1 MKISVL
7 LEREPF
13 DKIFEKTFA
22 SFLESFTNHP
32 HKVKWSTK
40 KYKSKN
46 NASIQQWYCN
56 PLINSIFTKGVN
68 PSVFDSINGEYS
80 YNPLKPWRSSIQKLY
95 LYLSQNKITS
105 QLLAK
110 YIIQISPPINYS
122 KNKLIIGGN
131 TKIRLIDISEKKV
144 YVILKN
150 GFDKNLLEK
159 ELYVRNNFKYL
170 PIPKINT
177 FDPDGLW
184 YSEEY
189 VSGKSPN
196 RLEANKRMRI
206 LMEVV
211 QHIHKMLDETKQNVS
226 LSEYVVSLKRRI
238 NKRIDQISYI
248 DTNVRNSIK
257 YVTTTLVRYF
267 EKYPDQTLTVAYCHG
282 DFHQGNILSNGKD
295 HWILDWENSG
305 QKQIGY
311 DLFILLLESRIES
324 GFTNRFLKLLNNQL
338 NSDQQQMISNWPEIE
353 WDTRSLK
360 ERDLILFLLEEL
372 DFYVNENSNILFTK
386 NPRAL
391 SARLIC
397 FKEIFDSLP
406 FNIQ

>member
-13 DKIFEKTFA
+13 DKIFEKTFS
-22 SFLESFTNHP
+22 SFLKSFTNNP
-32 HKVKWSTK
+32 HMVKWHTK

-80 YNPLKPWRSSIQKLY
+80 DNPLKPWRSSIQKLY
-95 LYLSQNKITS
+95 LYLSQNHITS

-110 YIIQISPPINYS
+110 YIIQISPPINDS

-131 TKIRLIDISEKKV
+131 SKIRLIDISEKKV

-159 ELYVRNNFKYL
+159 ELYVRSNFKYL
-170 PIPKINT
+170 PVPKIHIY
-177 FDPDGLW
+177 DPDGLW

-196 RLEANKRMRI
+196 RLEENKSIKI
-206 LMEVV
+206 LLEVV
-211 QHIHKMLDETKQNVS
+211 NDIHKMLNQTKQDMS
-226 LSEYVVSLKRRI
+226 FSKYVFTLKNRI
-238 NKRIDQISYI
+238 NKGIERISYI
-248 DTNVRNSIK
+248 DTNVRNNIK
-257 YVTTTLVRYF
+257 YVTTTLVKYF
-267 EKYPDQTLTVAYCHG
+267 EKYSDETLTVAYCHG

-305 QKQIGY
+305 TKQIGY

-324 GFTNRFLKLLNNQL
+324 GFSNRFLKLLNNEL

-353 WDTRSLK
+353 WNTRSLK
-360 ERDLILFLLEEL
+360 ERNLILFLLEEL
-372 DFYVNENSNILFTK
+372 DFYVNENSNILFKK

-391 SARLIC
+391 SARINC